1 MAATF
6 RAIITLTL
14 LPLLAGCGT
23 LSAISDATT
32 PLDVYELRA
41 PADVNVSTT
50 RVLPQDVIIEL
61 PTTSGALETDRVMIR
76 PTALAAQ
83 YLPDIRWSEPAPV
96 MVQTL
101 MLRTLDTTGAVRYV
115 GRRPLG
121 SSGDFAIV
129 SELVDFQAEL
139 SGDGDTAEVVI
150 GIIMRIVRERDVR
163 IVATRTFRA
172 SAVAASLDDAA
183 VIAAFDA
190 AAARVMTDFAA
201 WSVAA
206 IRGG

>member
-6 RAIITLTL
+6 RAIWIGSL
-14 LPLLAGCGT
+14 LPLLAACGT
-23 LSAISDATT
+23 LSAISDATA

-41 PADVNVSTT
+41 PSDVAAATT
-50 RVLPQDVIIEL
+50 RVLPRDVIIEL

-76 PTALAAQ
+76 PNALAAQ

-96 MVQTL
+96 MLQTL
-101 MLRTLDTTGAVRYV
+101 MLRTLDTTGALRYV

-139 SGDGDTAEVVI
+139 SPDGETAQVAVR
-150 GIIMRIVRERDVR
+150 IIMRIVRERDVS
-163 IVATRTFRA
+163 IVATRTFTA
-172 SAVAASLDDAA
+172 GALAVSLDDADL
-183 VIAAFDA
+183 IAAFDEA
-190 AAARVMTDFAA
+190 TGTVLTDFAD

-206 IRGG
+206 MRGG